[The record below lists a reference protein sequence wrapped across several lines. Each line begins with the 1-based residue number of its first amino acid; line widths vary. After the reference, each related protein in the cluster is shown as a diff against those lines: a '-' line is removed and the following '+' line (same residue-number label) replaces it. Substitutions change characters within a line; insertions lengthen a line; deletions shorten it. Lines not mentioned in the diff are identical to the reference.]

1 MTLHTAAL
9 HLVSLRNEG
18 EHWEGEVVWNP
29 MLAAQY
35 VIAMH
40 AMGREIPPRRRQ
52 GLITQL
58 TAMQLDDGSG
68 CWGMH
73 RHGDASLFVTALCY
87 VAARMSGLDASDPL
101 LAGARKFFERE
112 DTLTIPSWG
121 KVWLSIAGLYQ
132 WEGVNAVPPEA
143 WLLPE
148 KVPLHPA
155 NYYCHTRLIYMGM
168 ASVRSLKVQAP
179 TTTLTHELRNEL
191 YPGRRFDA
199 LDFQGSR
206 GRLREKDLWAPPGTI
221 LKGVYAAVNVAE
233 RLHSPRLRGWLLK
246 RFVKRI
252 RFELRS
258 TDYTCLSPVNGLL
271 FALTLHAMDP
281 NDSDLHAQLARFG
294 GDVEDNAAVK
304 GWVWEDDVEG
314 LRVTGAR
321 SATWDT
327 SFALQ
332 ALSEARE
339 NLQGNAR
346 RDVDDALVRGLSWLE
361 TQQIM
366 KPSGGDVRAYAAQD
380 RVDPTGGFCF
390 AGIWHGWP
398 VSDCTAEALLAFLE
412 APKELYTPKPERIE
426 AGVRFL
432 LQAQNFDGGFGSYE
446 SRKVRAGLEWMNPA
460 EMFGDSMTELSY
472 FECTASNLAALAA
485 VRSQYP
491 AMMRAQI
498 DAAITRA
505 EKYLRAAQNSD
516 GSWDGAWGVAY
527 LYGTLFGVRG
537 LVAAGA
543 RPDDPAIQRACR
555 FVAEKQRTDGSYSE
569 SWRSCLEDRYI
580 EGEAS
585 HPTQTAWAAMTLAE
599 GGDAFASSFESA
611 AAALRS
617 MQAEDGDWSAPM
629 MTGVFF
635 RTALLDYRLYRR
647 YFPLWALAMSE
658 TRANTMKAAGRDVTE
673 RARFA

>member
-1 MTLHTAAL
+1 MTLQRAAL

-40 AMGREIPPRRRQ
+40 AMGREIPARRRA

-58 TAMQLDDGSG
+58 AAMQLEDGSG

-73 RHGDASLFVTALCY
+73 RHGEASLFVTALCY
-87 VAARMSGLDASDPL
+87 VAARISGVKASDPL
-101 LAGARKFFERE
+101 LAGARLFFERE
-112 DTLTIPSWG
+112 NTLTIPSWG
-121 KVWLSIAGLYQ
+121 KVWLSIAGLYK

-168 ASVRSLKVQAP
+168 ASVRALKVQAP
-179 TTTLTHELRNEL
+179 ITSLTRELRDEL
-191 YPGRRFDA
+191 YPGRRYEA
-199 LDFQGSR
+199 LDFR
-206 GRLREKDLWAPPGTI
+206 GARGLLREKDLWAPPTAI

-233 RLHSPRLRGWLLK
+233 RFHSPRLRGWLLK

-271 FALTLHAMDP
+271 FALTLHAIDP
-281 NDSDLHAQLARFG
+281 NDSDLRAQLERFG
-294 GDVEDNAAVK
+294 GDPADESAVK
-304 GWVWEDDVEG
+304 GWVWEDDAEG

-332 ALSEARE
+332 ALSEARPS
-339 NLQGNAR
+339 LKGTAR
-346 RDVDDALVRGLSWLE
+346 RDVERALIEGLAWLE

-366 KPSGGDVRAYAAQD
+366 SPSGGAVSAYAAQD

-412 APKELYTPKPERIE
+412 APEDLFTPKPERIE

-446 SRKVRAGLEWMNPA
+446 ARKVRAGLEWMNPA

-485 VRSQYP
+485 VRQRYP
-491 AMMRAQI
+491 MMMRGRI
-498 DAAITRA
+498 DTAIERA
-505 EKYLRAAQNSD
+505 EKYLRASQNEN

-543 RPDDPAIQRACR
+543 APDDPAIQKACA
-555 FVAEKQRTDGSYSE
+555 FVAAKQRDDGSFSE
-569 SWRSCLEDRYI
+569 SWRSCLEDRFI
-580 EGEAS
+580 EGGDS
-585 HPTQTAWAAMTLAE
+585 HPTQTAWAAMTLVE
-599 GGDAFASSFESA
+599 GGDAFAPAFKA
-611 AAALRS
+611 ATAALRAL
-617 MQAEDGDWSAPM
+617 QKDDGDWSAPM

-647 YFPLWALAMSE
+647 YFPTWALAMGE
-658 TRANTMKAAGRDVTE
+658 ARAGAEASAAGPSQ
-673 RARFA
+673 ARV